1 MNIAVIGD
9 YDSSFYP
16 VFLEIVRASRPEEA
30 IIDLSKHRS
39 ENSSKYRKDRQYD
52 IDSSHQVVI
61 STDWRDSIEA
71 RKDITVSMTANKEMF
86 AYVDSKFIPWEIYC
100 SNR

>member
-9 YDSSFYP
+9 YDSSYYP
-16 VFLEIVRASRPEEA
+16 VFLEIVKLSKPEED

-39 ENSSKYRKDRQYD
+39 DNPIEYRKDRQYE

-71 RKDITVSMTANKEMF
+71 RKDITVSMSANKEMF
-86 AYVDSKFIPWEIYC
+86 AYVDSRFIPWELYC

>member
-16 VFLEIVRASRPEEA
+16 VFLEIVKASRSEEHVL
-30 IIDLSKHRS
+30 DLSKHRS
-39 ENSSKYRKDRQYD
+39 NNTNKYRNDRQNE
-52 IDSSHQVVI
+52 INSCHQVVI
-61 STDWRDSIEA
+61 ASDWRQSIEA

-86 AYVDSKFIPWEIYC
+86 AYVNNQFIPWEIYC
-100 SNR
+100 SSR